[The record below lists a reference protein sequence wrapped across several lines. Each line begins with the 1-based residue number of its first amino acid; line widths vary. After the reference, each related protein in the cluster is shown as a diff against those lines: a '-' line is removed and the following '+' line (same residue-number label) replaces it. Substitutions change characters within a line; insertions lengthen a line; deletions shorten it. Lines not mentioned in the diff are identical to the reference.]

1 MVAISSG
8 RWRYGLPLEMNFQE
22 QVNFYSVILFLFA
35 GAMFSSTHKKKNRP
49 RLLIFCVGKKR
60 MVQKLDIAISSFLRL
75 LLYL

>member
-1 MVAISSG
+1 MVAISSD
-8 RWRYGLPLEMNFQE
+8 RWRYGLPLEIE

-60 MVQKLDIAISSFLRL
+60 MVQKLDIAISSFLHL